1 MENSLLLHIAEDA
14 IKSQFGKEDIDKEEL
29 LKEYPYLQEQGAVFV
44 TLTID
49 GNLRGCIGSLV
60 AHRSLLDDLIQN
72 AKAAA
77 FEDPRFPPLSRE
89 EFKKVHIEISLLSAP
104 QKLLY
109 DTKEDLK
116 NKIRPNVDGV
126 ILKDAYHQA
135 TFLPQVW
142 EQLPSFE
149 LFFAHLCQKAG
160 MSEQCLENHPE
171 IFTYQVAKIQGVLD
185 ES

>member
-1 MENSLLLHIAEDA
+1 MDNTLLLQITKDA
-14 IKSQFGKEDIDKEEL
+14 IKSQFDGNDIDKNIL
-29 LKEYPYLQEQGAVFV
+29 LKKYPYLQEQGASFV

-49 GNLRGCIGSLV
+49 GTLRGCIGSLI
-60 AHRSLLDDLIQN
+60 AHRSLLDDLVQN

-77 FEDPRFPPLSRE
+77 FEDPRFTPLNKE
-89 EFKKVHIEISLLSAP
+89 EFKKIHIEISLLSP
-104 QKLLY
+104 PKKLPY
-109 DTKEDLK
+109 ETKEDLK
-116 NKIRPNVDGV
+116 NKIRPDIDGI
-126 ILKDAYHQA
+126 ILKDGFNQA

-171 IFTYQVAKIQGVLD
+171 IFIYQVTKVSY